1 MSPLQLQRLLY
12 NIFPRDDA
20 VFYCEDSYAGQK
32 VKTAGE
38 ANTLLHFLANYSTLG
53 FECVDYITKMSKKDS
68 IVVPFM
74 PNTEM
79 KTPLDITVQH
89 GDQK

>member
-1 MSPLQLQRLLY
+1 MSSLQLQRLLY

-79 KTPLDITVQH
+79 KTPLDITVLH